1 MKYRLDEVFELQMGK
16 TPSRSNRDYWEPGK
30 HKWLAISDFSDNRKY
45 TSLTKEMISDLAV
58 AESGINIIP
67 ANTVVMSFKLSIG
80 KVAITSEPIYSNE
93 AIMAFIDK
101 GVCGI
106 IPEYIYYY
114 LKGLDW
120 NRFGNKAVMGLTLNK
135 KTLSSIEIDIPSVDE
150 QRIIVEKL
158 SRIESLFDGLSEQ
171 LGLMEK
177 LIKSRF
183 VEMFGDPIIN
193 NFGLPEARIGDNC
206 FVTKLAGFEYSN
218 YIQYEDSGDVVM
230 VKAQNVKNGALN
242 RKDLSYISNE
252 VSDSLPRSQLAPG
265 DVVMTYVGANIG
277 DVAIIDNCYK
287 YHLAPNVA
295 KLRPDK
301 DVYNSLY
308 FMYMLMMKT
317 DYIMRN
323 SADTAKAALG
333 MERIRKLAVLIPP
346 LDMQNLFADYVEQ
359 VDKSKS
365 VVQKALDETQLLF
378 DSLMQEYFG

>member
-1 MKYRLDEVFELQMGK
+1 MLTTLSEIIEIKNGKNQKAVEVEDGPYPIYGSGGVIGRSTEYLCPPNTVVIGRKGSINNPIFVEEPFWNVDTAFGLVANKDYLLPKYLYYFCKHFDFESLN
-16 TPSRSNRDYWEPGK
+16 TTVTIP
-30 HKWLAISDFSDNRKY
+30 
-45 TSLTKEMISDLAV
+45 SLTKANINRI
-58 AESGINIIP
+58 GINLP
-67 ANTVVMSFKLSIG
+67 SLASQKRTVEVLDKICH
-80 KVAITSEPIYSNE
+80 V
-93 AIMAFIDK
+93 IDRYNY
-101 GVCGI
+101 
-106 IPEYIYYY
+106 ELDY
-114 LKGLDW
+114 LD
-120 NRFGNKAVMGLTLNK
+120 
-135 KTLSSIEIDIPSVDE
+135 
-150 QRIIVEKL
+150 
-158 SRIESLFDGLSEQ
+158 
-171 LGLMEK
+171 K

-365 VVQKALDETQLLF
+365 VIQKSLDEAQLLF